1 MVGGILM
8 NQQEILNRY
17 QKEKDEGKIFFNGKS
32 LLKGYGLM
40 TIVACFLM
48 VMSFLLTGESTIT
61 DITFILIMP
70 FLFCIYGMKAYYS
83 KNKINIL
90 LSFLWFIFFI
100 FKILDFISEYF

>member
-1 MVGGILM
+1 M
-8 NQQEILNRY
+8 NHQEILNRY

-40 TIVACFLM
+40 TIVAFFLM

-61 DITFILIMP
+61 DIVFILILP

-83 KNKINIL
+83 RDKIYIL
-90 LSFLWFIFFI
+90 LTFLWFLTFF
-100 FKILDFISEYF
+100 FKIINFISEYF